1 MGNRTRRFCL
11 IDLNIL
17 MKKNNAIFITEVL
30 KEEDDILIFVLG
42 LLFSMHFFSSS
53 LMSSFYN

>member
-1 MGNRTRRFCL
+1 M

-17 MKKNNAIFITEVL
+17 MKNNDAIFSTEVL
-30 KEEDDILIFVLG
+30 KEEDDILTFVLG

-53 LMSSFYN
+53 LLSSFYN